1 MDRQFIIDHMQQP
14 IIKETCLNILGN
26 AFADETLKN
35 RAIAYLK
42 TYDINNDEAFE
53 ATRRLLS
60 AAVKYRMTNKQV
72 ADVLTIQAKLDN
84 VDAEQAIIYA
94 ERARK
99 LDAQG
104 IVYCD
109 CPACTACTRILE
121 LK

>member
-1 MDRQFIIDHMQQP
+1 MDKKYITNHMHQP

-26 AFADETLKN
+26 FFADESLKN
-35 RAIAYLK
+35 RATAYLQ
-42 TYDINNDEAFE
+42 TYEEDSDEALE

-84 VDAEQAIIYA
+84 VDAQQAIIYA